1 LALSKDTIK
10 QYKTLAH
17 DLKPVVM
24 IANKGLHEGVLNEIQ
39 RALNDHEL
47 IKVKIAIPDKESRK
61 NIIQEILDQSNS
73 ELIQEIG
80 KVAVFYR
87 ESKKKSK

>member
-1 LALSKDTIK
+1 
-10 QYKTLAH
+10 
-17 DLKPVVM
+17 M